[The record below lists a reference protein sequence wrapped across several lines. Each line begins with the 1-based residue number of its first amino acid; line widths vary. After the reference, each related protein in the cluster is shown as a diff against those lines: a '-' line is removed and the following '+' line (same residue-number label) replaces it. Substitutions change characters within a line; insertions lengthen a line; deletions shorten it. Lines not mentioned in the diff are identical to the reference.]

1 MIQNDIREGKKDNF
15 MTGLISFFL
24 LQELDKHPAFMKDV
38 DFSKPLSSEM
48 EGLMQLKYECED
60 PKGM

>member
-1 MIQNDIREGKKDNF
+1 MSQGSSL
-15 MTGLISFFL
+15 GFL